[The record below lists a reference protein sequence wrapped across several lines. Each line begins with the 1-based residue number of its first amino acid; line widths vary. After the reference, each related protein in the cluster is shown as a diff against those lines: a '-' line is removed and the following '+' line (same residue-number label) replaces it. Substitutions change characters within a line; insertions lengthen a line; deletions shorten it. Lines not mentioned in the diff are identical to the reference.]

1 MHLERYQIS
10 KLLLEL
16 FGERGMDLMIHELEI
31 GVKQAQ
37 CASSF
42 AKIED
47 KDVGISCNFLLG
59 CGGGDFFFDGLYIF
73 EATHLGYLSQ
83 SFFLILRE
91 ENWHFYDANEI
102 CRSSALGI
110 LLQILLGLSFYLC
123 EESRAINLGL
133 LASINLVRLTEM

>member
-1 MHLERYQIS
+1 MHLERYKIF

-16 FGERGMDLMIHELEI
+16 FGERGMDLLIHELEI

-47 KDVGISCNFLLG
+47 KDVGISCNSLLG

-83 SFFLILRE
+83 SFFLILQE
-91 ENWHFYDANEI
+91 TWHFYDANEI

-123 EESRAINLGL
+123 EELGAINLGL